1 MIDEPIIDAIKRKY
15 KLLCAALDERSRR
28 LWAATEANEL
38 GYGGIV
44 AVAKATGLSE
54 RTIRRG
60 YQDLQPLTPAR
71 EPSPGRRRRRGGG
84 RKPLQAH
91 DPELMAALEALV
103 EPTMRGDPMS
113 PLRWTCKSTRKL
125 AQALRSQGHP
135 SSHSTVAH
143 LLTDLGYSVQGT
155 RKTQEGSAH
164 PDRDAQFHSINK
176 QVKAF
181 QKASQPVISVD
192 AKKKELVGDFAI
204 SGREYQPQG
213 HPEQVRVH
221 NFPDPVLG
229 KICPYGVYDMT
240 TNTGWVSVG
249 IDHDTAQFAVASI
262 RRWWVHMG
270 QALYPKAGKLLM
282 TAEGGGS
289 NASRSRLWKV
299 ELQGLAD
306 ETGLRIHVCHFP
318 PGTSTWN
325 KIAHRMFCH
334 MTENWRGRPLIDHA
348 VIVQLIG
355 NTTTT
360 TGLAIQ
366 AELDQNVSP
375 TGMAISDQQMKEL
388 NLSRAK
394 FHGEDWN
401 YLIKPRG

>member
-318 PGTSTWN
+318 PGTSKWN
-325 KIAHRMFCH
+325 KIEHRMFCH
-334 MTENWRGRPLIDHA
+334 ITENWRGRPLIDHA

-401 YLIKPRG
+401 YLIKLRG

>member
-1 MIDEPIIDAIKRKY
+1 MIDEPIIDAIKRKD

-38 GYGGIV
+38 GYGGMV
-44 AVAKATGLSE
+44 AVAKATGWSE

-113 PLRWTCKSTRKL
+113 PLRWTGKSTRKL

-164 PDRDAQFHSINK
+164 PDRDAQFHSINT
-176 QVKAF
+176 QVQAF
-181 QKASQPVISVD
+181 QKASQPVISVE
-192 AKKKELVGDFAI
+192 AKKKECVGDFAI

-221 NFPDPVLG
+221 HFPDPVLG

-249 IDHDTAQFAVASI
+249 IDHDTAQCAVASI

-401 YLIKPRG
+401 YLSKPRG

>member
-1 MIDEPIIDAIKRKY
+1 
-15 KLLCAALDERSRR
+15 
-28 LWAATEANEL
+28 
-38 GYGGIV
+38 
-44 AVAKATGLSE
+44 
-54 RTIRRG
+54 
-60 YQDLQPLTPAR
+60 
-71 EPSPGRRRRRGGG
+71 
-84 RKPLQAH
+84 
-91 DPELMAALEALV
+91 
-103 EPTMRGDPMS
+103 
-113 PLRWTCKSTRKL
+113 
-125 AQALRSQGHP
+125 
-135 SSHSTVAH
+135 
-143 LLTDLGYSVQGT
+143 
-155 RKTQEGSAH
+155 
-164 PDRDAQFHSINK
+164 
-176 QVKAF
+176 
-181 QKASQPVISVD
+181 
-192 AKKKELVGDFAI
+192 
-204 SGREYQPQG
+204 
-213 HPEQVRVH
+213 
-221 NFPDPVLG
+221 
-229 KICPYGVYDMT
+229 
-240 TNTGWVSVG
+240 
-249 IDHDTAQFAVASI
+249 
-262 RRWWVHMG
+262 MG
-270 QALYPKAGKLLM
+270 QALYPKAGKLLS
-282 TAEGGGS
+282 TADGGGS

-366 AELDQNVSP
+366 VELDQNVYP